1 MIQRLCKLIEVGVK
15 GKEIRVST
23 GEKPFFVMLFR
34 VDDEILAYHNT
45 CPHQG
50 LSLNWAPDRFLV
62 GDDGLLVCAHHGAAF
77 DLSSGKCLQG
87 PCKGSSLRPIDI
99 CITDD
104 EVCLD
109 GNVRRP
115 GAKTKG

>member
-1 MIQRLCKLIEVGVK
+1 MTKCLCKVSEVSAK

-23 GEKPFFVMLFR
+23 GDKPFFVMLFR
-34 VDDEILAYHNT
+34 VVDEILAYHNT

-87 PCKGSSLRPIDI
+87 PCKGSNLQPIDI
-99 CITDD
+99 FIRDD
-104 EVCLD
+104 EVWLD
-109 GNVRRP
+109 GN
-115 GAKTKG
+115 TKKAALK

>member
-1 MIQRLCKLIEVGVK
+1 MTQHLCKLDEVSTK

-34 VDDEILAYHNT
+34 VENRILAYRNI

-87 PCKGSSLRPIDI
+87 PCKGSSLQGIDI
-99 CITDD
+99 IIRND
-104 EVCLD
+104 EVWLNQSAD
-109 GNVRRP
+109 
-115 GAKTKG
+115 

>member
-1 MIQRLCKLIEVGVK
+1 MTQRLCKLNEVSEK
-15 GKEIRVST
+15 GREFRVST
-23 GEKPFFVMLFR
+23 GENPFFVMLFR
-34 VDDEILAYHNT
+34 VDGEILAYHNT

-87 PCKGSSLRPIDI
+87 PCKGSSLRPIGI
-99 CITDD
+99 FIRND
-104 EVCLD
+104 EVWLD
-109 GNVRRP
+109 ENTG
-115 GAKTKG
+115 